1 MVNAPLVQTM
11 NQINIGENVPF
22 MSSQPPD
29 SLNHLNFIGAG
40 KNQGGSIKRPTS
52 RKPEEEMPEQIE
64 EAEQDAADPT
74 HEKEVPPENQK

>member
-29 SLNHLNFIGAG
+29 SLNHLNLIGAG